1 MLNTVNQIGKA
12 LKRAGRLE
20 TTPLCIYGQNDVP
33 KDAESLVSIDPCA
46 AKALLIAATRKTP
59 PLYLGRDGLKGVCMG
74 GITWLGFA
82 RKISPYIRYFVSTG
96 HENFRGGMAEHLKAS
111 PEIFDKFRESIG
123 PITVPGK
130 YLVIRSCE
138 DFPPDEEGTD
148 LDLRSVLC
156 FGTGQQ
162 IRNLCNLI
170 HFRTENPFNSIIA
183 PFGPACA
190 TMVTYPV
197 HMAEKTPEDTAFI
210 GPLDPT
216 GNRWFPEEYMALGIP
231 LDLARTMYQD
241 LEESFIVK
249 NPDVAYP
256 QEREDLM
263 PEK

>member
-1 MLNTVNQIGKA
+1 
-12 LKRAGRLE
+12 
-20 TTPLCIYGQNDVP
+20 
-33 KDAESLVSIDPCA
+33 
-46 AKALLIAATRKTP
+46 
-59 PLYLGRDGLKGVCMG
+59 
-74 GITWLGFA
+74 
-82 RKISPYIRYFVSTG
+82 SPYIRYFVSTG

-162 IRNLCNLI
+162 IRNLCSLI

-190 TMVTYPV
+190 TMVTYPA
-197 HMAEKTPEDTAFI
+197 HMAEKTPEGTAFI

-231 LDLARTMYQD
+231 LDLARLMYQD

-256 QEREDLM
+256 HEREDLM